1 MDAVC
6 VQKYSPGS
14 PGSMNIRE
22 FMRER
27 NLLYAVIVEK
37 ATPQKGIS
45 LYIKELIMETNH
57 KSNDYDH
64 TYRKKICFVQH
75 QRFLTFIYTD
85 CGKSYSALVLV
96 SLLTRKFTQ
105 ETNCMYAINV
115 RKPSTQIQHS
125 LYLKELIKE
134 TDYESSDWG

>member
-1 MDAVC
+1 M
-6 VQKYSPGS
+6 
-14 PGSMNIRE
+14 
-22 FMRER
+22 
-27 NLLYAVIVEK
+27 YAVIVEK
-37 ATPQKGIS
+37 ASPQKGIS
-45 LYIKELIMETNH
+45 LYIRELIMETNH
-57 KSNDYDH
+57 KSDDYDH
-64 TYRKKICFVQH
+64 TYRKKICFVKH

-85 CGKSYSALVLV
+85 CGESYSALVLV
-96 SLLTRKFTQ
+96 SLPTRKFTQ